1 MSPSARRGSFLWLAG
16 CRSEKRVDL
25 KASRVVEGEGLTHL
39 KAKQQKAKTTISL
52 RNSAAESGLGA
63 PTSAGTGRSH

>member
-16 CRSEKRVDL
+16 CRSENRVDL
-25 KASRVVEGEGLTHL
+25 KASRMGRGGATHS

-52 RNSAAESGLGA
+52 RNSAAELGLGA
-63 PTSAGTGRSH
+63 PTSADTGRRH